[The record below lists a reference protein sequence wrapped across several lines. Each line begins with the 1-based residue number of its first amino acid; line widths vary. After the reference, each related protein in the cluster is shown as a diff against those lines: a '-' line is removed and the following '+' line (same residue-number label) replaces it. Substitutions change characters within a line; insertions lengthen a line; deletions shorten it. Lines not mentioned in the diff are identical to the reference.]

1 MKIKNTKYIILT
13 SACTL
18 TGKNVSL
25 MSSSL
30 HQAREMNCN
39 NTVLSPPSSSS
50 AMSPPL
56 QEEHELQTAQEMA
69 GDHATR
75 TTSSGTNSDQANK
88 NLRGNQRTSGMPV
101 SVVYQVMENMYDM
114 LLHISVC
121 NLYF

>member
-1 MKIKNTKYIILT
+1 
-13 SACTL
+13 
-18 TGKNVSL
+18 

-30 HQAREMNCN
+30 NQAREMNCN

-56 QEEHELQTAQEMA
+56 QEEHELRTAQEMA
-69 GDHATR
+69 GDNATR

-101 SVVYQVMENMYDM
+101 SVVYQVMTHMYNT
-114 LLHISVC
+114 S
-121 NLYF
+121 